1 MKKSELVFTAILVPL
16 DALMLFLAGI
26 AAYFLRFSPGISDV
40 RPISFDLPLA
50 NYIGLVLLM
59 IPLFVLSF
67 AVTGLYSTKISKP
80 LWEEFLKIV
89 VAVSASIMVITFF
102 TFLRR
107 EIFSSRFIFIFA
119 WIFAIIFITL
129 GRVVI
134 KHIQRRIVG
143 KYHYGVQRVL
153 IIGVNKL
160 TKIISR
166 EIVNR
171 PGMGYRIID
180 KIEDFSISELE
191 RLNKKTDFDEIIFCN
206 PRTPYEKTLAL
217 LEFCIENRKD
227 LKFVPAIFENRTANI
242 EMQTIAGV
250 PVIEFKKTP
259 LDGWGKIEKR
269 IFDIIGAVL
278 AIIVFLPV
286 MTIIAIAVKL
296 DSRGPVIYRNERVGT
311 KGNFNVLKF
320 RSMRA
325 DYCIGKQ
332 FANNHHSLALQE
344 KLIEQKSVRKGPVYK
359 IKDDPRVTRAG
370 KLIRATS
377 LDELPQFFNVL
388 IGEMSLV
395 GPRPHQPIEVAKYSR
410 HHKKVLTIKPGIT
423 GMAQIS
429 GRSDLDFDEEV
440 RLDYY
445 YIENWSILL
454 DLKILLKT
462 PFAVLTKRKA
472 I

>member
-1 MKKSELVFTAILVPL
+1 MKKAELVFTAILIPL
-16 DALMLFLAGI
+16 DIIMLFLAGMV
-26 AAYFLRFSPGISDV
+26 AYYLRFSPGVSEA
-40 RPISFDLPLA
+40 RPVSFDLPFA
-50 NYIGLVLLM
+50 NYISLVALT
-59 IPLFVLSF
+59 IPLFVFSF
-67 AVTGLYSTKISKP
+67 AVTGLYSTKISRP
-80 LWEEFLKIV
+80 LWEEFLKII
-89 VAVSASIMVITFF
+89 VAVSASVMVITFF

-119 WIFAIIFITL
+119 WIFAIVFIMF
-129 GRVVI
+129 GRVII
-134 KHIQRRIVG
+134 KYIQRRLVG
-143 KYHYGVQRVL
+143 KYNYGVQRVL
-153 IIGVNKL
+153 IIGVNKI

-166 EIVNR
+166 EIINR

-180 KIEDFSISELE
+180 KIDDFSLAELE

-206 PRTPYEKTLAL
+206 PKMPYEKTLEL

-242 EMQTIAGV
+242 EMQNIAGV

-259 LDGWGKIEKR
+259 LDGWGKIIKR
-269 IFDIIGAVL
+269 VFDIVVSFFCLLIFFPLMLIIAL
-278 AIIVFLPV
+278 AI
-286 MTIIAIAVKL
+286 KL
-296 DSRGPVIYRNERVGT
+296 DSRGPVIYKNERVGARGVFET
-311 KGNFNVLKF
+311 LKF

-325 DYCIGKQ
+325 EYCIGRQ
-332 FANNHHSLALQE
+332 FANNDDSLAYQE
-344 KLIEQKSVRKGPVYK
+344 KLIRQKSVRKGPVYK
-359 IKDDPRVTRAG
+359 IKDDPRVTRVG
-370 KLIRATS
+370 RFIRAAS
-377 LDELPQFFNVL
+377 LDELPQFINVL
-388 IGEMSLV
+388 KGEMSLV
-395 GPRPHQPIEVAKYSR
+395 GPRPHQSIEVAKYSR

-445 YIENWSILL
+445 YIENWSIFL

-462 PFAVLTKRKA
+462 PLAILAKRKA